1 MGYGFADEDD
11 AWDDHKGLKDRLNYQ
26 FKDDGTWWMR
36 YDDWHSNYNKVYVC
50 KIFPAVWQ
58 QFSIKSEWKG
68 TSLGGPYPATI
79 DRDEETSEHVK
90 NDTKDRWF
98 NNPQFRLSVHK
109 KTQIY
114 ISLMQEDEKITKKA
128 YAPVNFL
135 VVRTRSKKER
145 LWEVDRD
152 DIVMEAAD
160 GI

>member
-1 MGYGFADEDD
+1 M
-11 AWDDHKGLKDRLNYQ
+11 
-26 FKDDGTWWMR
+26 
-36 YDDWHSNYNKVYVC
+36 
-50 KIFPAVWQ
+50 
-58 QFSIKSEWKG
+58 
-68 TSLGGPYPATI
+68 
-79 DRDEETSEHVK
+79 
-90 NDTKDRWF
+90 
-98 NNPQFRLSVHK
+98 HK